1 MDDQTNVYSEKKLAS
16 FETIYKESVFAKP
29 LDITVTITAA
39 HIYGAGYICIQKGTK
54 EDDPEYGK
62 YVCGLED
69 ITKISINTN
78 NKSLPINVQCDEVDK
93 GVPSRKRIIL
103 PHFPNAEEVM
113 RLINDAKADYD
124 RKHAPKK
131 EPSAEER
138 RLERERLKKAADEE
152 FLNATSGYDKPE
164 KKVKKNEDF
173 TVADILGLDEF
184 TPIVP
189 EKTVEAPVKEEV
201 VKEEPVKEEAVKE
214 DPEHEEP
221 VIEVPAAKRSD
232 AVEIGSILE
241 AAPEADVSM
250 LEEEEEMAVAA
261 PSADSFDEIVIPDT
275 SDLPEAQAV
284 ENPGYIPSETI
295 EEIGIVEV
303 GEDIIEEPKI
313 VATHKTE
320 APKQPEPVK
329 EIPKAEPKQEKPAA
343 AAAAAD
349 IPTPKEGE
357 KMSLEDFQTAVK
369 KLKAM
374 HDEGLLSDEEFTAEK
389 SKLMKFLY

>member
-16 FETIYKESVFAKP
+16 FETIYKESVFSKP

-39 HIYGAGYICIQKGTK
+39 HIYGAGYICVQKGTK

-78 NKSLPINVQCDEVDK
+78 NKSQPINVQCDEVEK

-103 PHFPNAEEVM
+103 PHFPNAEEIM

-131 EPSAEER
+131 QPSEEEKQK
-138 RLERERLKKAADEE
+138 ERERLKKAADEE
-152 FLNATSGYDKPE
+152 FLNATAGYDKQDKD
-164 KKVKKNEDF
+164 KKTKRVEDF
-173 TVADILGLDEF
+173 TVADILGLDDF

-189 EKTVEAPVKEEV
+189 EKKAEEP
-201 VKEEPVKEEAVKE
+201 VKEEPVKEEYT
-214 DPEHEEP
+214 
-221 VIEVPAAKRSD
+221 AKHSD
-232 AVEIGSILE
+232 AVEIDDILE
-241 AAPEADVSM
+241 AAPEADVSI
-250 LEEEEEMAVAA
+250 LEEADEEKTSEV
-261 PSADSFDEIVIPDT
+261 PLTDSFDEIVIPDT
-275 SDLPEAQAV
+275 SDLPEAQTV
-284 ENPGYIPSETI
+284 ENPGYIPSESI
-295 EEIGIVEV
+295 EEIGVVDIN
-303 GEDIIEEPKI
+303 EDVIEEPKI
-313 VATHKTE
+313 VPTHKPE
-320 APKQPEPVK
+320 PPKQPEKEPEKEPV
-329 EIPKAEPKQEKPAA
+329 KAEPKQEKAEEKPAEKKEKA
-343 AAAAAD
+343 VD
-349 IPTPKEGE
+349 IPTPKDGE

-374 HDEGLLSDEEFTAEK
+374 HDEGLMDDEEFASEK